1 MKQPSIMRSSAA
13 ISVLLH
19 VVLFGLLGIGFASCT
34 GPVERGAEAPAHVI
48 QAAAVEPRE
57 VETYYRERRER
68 ERERLQAREREQRK
82 RLEQERRRAEA
93 AAQQRQARQK
103 REQAAEAH
111 RQALLQKEKREAAE
125 ARRLQEQ
132 VKRNEAERERKEREA
147 RAERQRKEQEARR
160 KAEQERQR
168 KEQEARRKAEEQRQR
183 KEQEARRKAEQ
194 ERQRKEQ
201 EARRL
206 AEEQRRLIMRKRQ
219 RALWTRQYAGLL
231 RASIERQWKKPP
243 RSVRGGDCVL
253 KLRQDEDGTVLDL
266 NVVSCDGDLLFVR
279 SVEEAVWKASPLPAP
294 PSSEVFD
301 ADVELT
307 FRQKY

>member
-1 MKQPSIMRSSAA
+1 MVNKRSVMRSSAA

-19 VVLFGLLGIGFASCT
+19 VVVFGLLGVSFASCT
-34 GPVERGAEAPAHVI
+34 GPVERGAEAPPRVI

-57 VETYYRERRER
+57 VETYYRERQAR
-68 ERERLQAREREQRK
+68 ERERLKAQERERRK

-93 AAQQRQARQK
+93 VAKKRRERQAR
-103 REQAAEAH
+103 EQAERER

-125 ARRLQEQ
+125 ALRLQEQ
-132 VKRNEAERERKEREA
+132 VKRREAERERRERQA
-147 RAERQRKEQEARR
+147 RAERE
-160 KAEQERQR
+160 R
-168 KEQEARRKAEEQRQR
+168 KEQEARRKAEE
-183 KEQEARRKAEQ
+183 

-201 EARRL
+201 EALRKAEEERQRKEREARRL
-206 AEEQRRLIMRKRQ
+206 AEEQQRLVMRKRQ

-243 RSVRGGDCVL
+243 RSVRGGDCIL
-253 KLRQDEDGTVLDL
+253 KLRQDENGTVLDL
-266 NVVSCDGDLLFVR
+266 NVVSCDGDRLFVR

-294 PSSEVFD
+294 PSREVFD

>member
-1 MKQPSIMRSSAA
+1 MNKRSVMQSSAA

-19 VVLFGLLGIGFASCT
+19 VAVFGLLGISFASCT
-34 GPVERGAEAPAHVI
+34 GPVERGAEAEPRVI
-48 QAAAVEPRE
+48 QAAAVAPRE
-57 VETYYRERRER
+57 VETYYRERRAR
-68 ERERLQAREREQRK
+68 ERERLKTEERERRK

-93 AAQQRQARQK
+93 LAKKRQEQQA
-103 REQAAEAH
+103 REQAARER

-132 VKRNEAERERKEREA
+132 VQRREAERERKEREA
-147 RAERQRKEQEARR
+147 RRKAEEERQRK
-160 KAEQERQR
+160 AEEERQR
-168 KEQEARRKAEEQRQR
+168 KEQEARRKAEEERLR
-183 KEQEARRKAEQ
+183 KEQEALRKAEA
-194 ERQRKEQ
+194 ERLRKEQ

-206 AEEQRRLIMRKRQ
+206 AEEQQRLIMRKRQ

-231 RASIERQWKKPP
+231 RASIERHWKKPP
-243 RSVRGGDCVL
+243 SSVRGGDCVL
-253 KLRQDEDGTVLDL
+253 KLRQDENGAVLDL
-266 NVVSCDGDLLFVR
+266 NVVSCDGDRLFVR

-294 PSSEVFD
+294 PSPEVFD

>member
-1 MKQPSIMRSSAA
+1 MNKRSVMRSSAA

-19 VVLFGLLGIGFASCT
+19 VVLFGLLGISFASCT
-34 GPVERGAEAPAHVI
+34 GPVERGAEAPPRVI

-57 VETYYRERRER
+57 VETYYRERQAR
-68 ERERLQAREREQRK
+68 ERERLKAQERERRK

-93 AAQQRQARQK
+93 VAQKRKAQQQ
-103 REQAAEAH
+103 REQAERER

-125 ARRLQEQ
+125 ALRVQEQ
-132 VKRNEAERERKEREA
+132 VKLREAERERQA
-147 RAERQRKEQEARR
+147 RAERERKEQEARR
-160 KAEQERQR
+160 LAEEERQR
-168 KEQEARRKAEEQRQR
+168 KEQEARRKAEE
-183 KEQEARRKAEQ
+183 
-194 ERQRKEQ
+194 ERQRKER

-206 AEEQRRLIMRKRQ
+206 AEEQQRLVMRKRQ

-243 RSVRGGDCVL
+243 RSVRGGDCIL
-253 KLRQDEDGTVLDL
+253 KLRQDENGTVLDL
-266 NVVSCDGDLLFVR
+266 NVVSCDGDRLFVR

-294 PSSEVFD
+294 PSREVFD